1 MMIRNNNRNISVA
14 KGHGYTL
21 DKVKFAKNFVE
32 KSGRNTTIQDW
43 VDAYNYIKDANETA
57 QGCQAC
63 KAAKFTAAV
72 RNYARYG
79 YMTLLNEG
87 YTPQDFEDKP
97 VKVDEISKVDEAVD
111 AESPTVTQA
120 EAHPDIR
127 QNVEGVVSEPSVE
140 LPIVDVQPEQD
151 GIVDVESEEF
161 TEIEQEEIL
170 EQEQDVIEADAE
182 SQVDA
187 ESQDVE
193 SVEEVVEKVTKPK
206 KTRKSKNK

>member
-1 MMIRNNNRNISVA
+1 MMIRNANRNISVA

-21 DKVKFAKNFVE
+21 SKVKFAKDFVE

-87 YTPQDFEDKP
+87 YSPSDFEEP
-97 VKVDEISKVDEAVD
+97 VKVDEISKDAILAERQVEVKTAEDELLENAL
-111 AESPTVTQA
+111 ESLHNVQETIENDVQEVVSTVTETA
-120 EAHPDIR
+120 G
-127 QNVEGVVSEPSVE
+127 EGEPTVE
-140 LPIVDVQPEQD
+140 LPKE
-151 GIVDVESEEF
+151 
-161 TEIEQEEIL
+161 
-170 EQEQDVIEADAE
+170 
-182 SQVDA
+182 
-187 ESQDVE
+187 
-193 SVEEVVEKVTKPK
+193 TKPK
-206 KTRKSKNK
+206 VRRRKNVKSDNK

>member
-1 MMIRNNNRNISVA
+1 MMIRNTNRNISVA

-21 DKVKFAKNFVE
+21 SKVKFAKDFVE

-87 YTPQDFEDKP
+87 YSPSDFEEP
-97 VKVDEISKVDEAVD
+97 VKVDEISKVEETVQADDELQEENLEQEVEQLVSSITE
-111 AESPTVTQA
+111 AEVVGEPT
-120 EAHPDIR
+120 
-127 QNVEGVVSEPSVE
+127 VE
-140 LPIVDVQPEQD
+140 LPQP
-151 GIVDVESEEF
+151 
-161 TEIEQEEIL
+161 
-170 EQEQDVIEADAE
+170 A
-182 SQVDA
+182 
-187 ESQDVE
+187 
-193 SVEEVVEKVTKPK
+193 KPK
-206 KTRKSKNK
+206 RVRKAKK